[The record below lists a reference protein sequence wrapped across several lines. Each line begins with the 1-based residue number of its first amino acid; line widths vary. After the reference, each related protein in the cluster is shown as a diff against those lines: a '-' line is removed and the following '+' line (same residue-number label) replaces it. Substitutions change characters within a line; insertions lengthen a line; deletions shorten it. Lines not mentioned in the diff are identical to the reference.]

1 MPRESHGQRS
11 TAGYSTRGHKEL
23 DMTER
28 LTHTHTHTTERHTHT
43 HTHTIT
49 YKVIDLSFLKTKPL
63 LSYIRHV
70 NSRDSYVIKILIMK
84 IYKNDK
90 SL

>member
-11 TAGYSTRGHKEL
+11 TTGYSPWGHKEL
-23 DMTER
+23 D
-28 LTHTHTHTTERHTHT
+28 TTERVIHTHTHT

-49 YKVIDLSFLKTKPL
+49 SKVTDLSFLKTKPL

>member
-1 MPRESHGQRS
+1 
-11 TAGYSTRGHKEL
+11 
-23 DMTER
+23 MTER
-28 LTHTHTHTTERHTHT
+28 LTHTHTHTLLSGTHTHTHTTERHTHT

>member
-11 TAGYSTRGHKEL
+11 TAGYSPQGHKEL
-23 DMTER
+23 DRTER
-28 LTHTHTHTTERHTHT
+28 VIHKHTHT

-49 YKVIDLSFLKTKPL
+49 YKVTDLSFPKTKPL